1 MTPDHAHNVLLIHEA
16 AEFADC
22 DPLVR
27 PIVHAIVD
35 RTDLPDEFL
44 ILDTYADV
52 GDPPSVWHCETIRR
66 QVREKCDTLGITMH
80 ITHTCLDSVRE
91 LTA

>member
-1 MTPDHAHNVLLIHEA
+1 MNANHAHDLLLSHEA
-16 AEFADC
+16 VMFSDC

-27 PIVHAIVD
+27 PIVHALAD
-35 RTDLPDEFL
+35 GSELPEKFV

-66 QVREKCDTLGITMH
+66 QVRQKAGELGIKMRT
-80 ITHTCLDSVRE
+80 THTCLDSSI
-91 LTA
+91 AIDD